1 MPERNVPWPV
11 WAFVMLG
18 AALLGSPLLNR
29 YLADEAAGDAAR
41 ATLVPEPVKLE
52 VTVKQDGGAAPAL
65 DPGTIADRGYKPP
78 KVSQGFPT
86 LASAGAVTSQRYL
99 TQGDLAGLSSWD
111 LDVLRN
117 EIYARHGR
125 TFRRQELQS
134 HFNAQPWYRP
144 VYSPD
149 SFNEGLLS
157 PVERW
162 NAEFIAQYQR
172 QNF

>member
-1 MPERNVPWPV
+1 MAERNVPWPV
-11 WAFVMLG
+11 WAFVTL
-18 AALLGSPLLNR
+18 AVALLGSPVLNH
-29 YLADEAAGDAAR
+29 YLADEAAKDGAE
-41 ATLVPEPVKLE
+41 TPLVPKPLQVE
-52 VTVKQDGGAAPAL
+52 VTVKQDGSGPAPSA
-65 DPGTIADRGYKPP
+65 GTDDRGYKPL

-86 LASAGAVTSQRYL
+86 VASAGAVTSQRYL
-99 TQGDLAGLSSWD
+99 TRADVAGLSSWELD
-111 LDVLRN
+111 LLRN

-134 HFNAQPWYRP
+134 HFDAQSWYRP
-144 VYSPD
+144 VYAPD

-162 NAEFIAQYQR
+162 NAEFIAEYQR